1 MGDHAL
7 LEAVCTRLRQGT
19 RAVLCTVAAA
29 EGSAPRGPGARM
41 AVFAEDAVGTVGGGR
56 VELLVRR
63 EAETLLEHGGGCVR
77 TYGLENGGDAGAV
90 CGGAV
95 TVLLVCLEPEAL
107 PQLER
112 WAAALNNGAEAMV
125 RLDVR
130 GLSVEE
136 GAGAEGIAF
145 AGGVYTE
152 PVRPGET
159 LYLFGGGHVGTALAP
174 LLAQLDFR
182 VVVFDQRPELA
193 RPERFSGAAR
203 VILGDFGRVAD
214 FVDITPADY
223 VVVMTP
229 GHEADLAVLRQVLP
243 CKPAYVGCMGSRR
256 KLDFVRRHLEA
267 DGCPQAQIQ
276 ALHLPIG
283 LEIGAETPLEI
294 AVSVASELIA
304 VRAARRGGRKGGV
317 CPA

>member
-1 MGDHAL
+1 MTLIHIKELFRLQEIGNLRLIAGQDGL
-7 LEAVCTRLRQGT
+7 ERTVTEAVLFEYDPSRVQLPDFYRGDLVVTTLAYARGDTQLVTQSLLSLMRQGIEGT
-19 RAVLCTVAAA
+19 PTVAQWIGRKLAA
-29 EGSAPRGPGARM
+29 TGGSSAAIDGM
-41 AVFAEDAVGTVGGGR
+41 A
-56 VELLVRR
+56 
-63 EAETLLEHGGGCVR
+63 
-77 TYGLENGGDAGAV
+77 
-90 CGGAV
+90 
-95 TVLLVCLEPEAL
+95 
-107 PQLER
+107 
-112 WAAALNNGAEAMV
+112 
-125 RLDVR
+125 
-130 GLSVEE
+130 
-136 GAGAEGIAF
+136 
-145 AGGVYTE
+145 
-152 PVRPGET
+152 
-159 LYLFGGGHVGTALAP
+159 
-174 LLAQLDFR
+174 
-182 VVVFDQRPELA
+182 
-193 RPERFSGAAR
+193 
-203 VILGDFGRVAD
+203 
-214 FVDITPADY
+214 TPADY